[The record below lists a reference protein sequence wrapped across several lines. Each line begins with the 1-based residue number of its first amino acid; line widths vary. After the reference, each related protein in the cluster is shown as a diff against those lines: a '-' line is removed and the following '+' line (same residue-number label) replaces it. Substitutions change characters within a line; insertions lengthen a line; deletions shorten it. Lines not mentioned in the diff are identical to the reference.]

1 MMISR
6 SCSHCHEINPATE
19 RYCRSCGHEAH
30 VCRLDCQCPRCLR
43 ARHRASAAELPVPL
57 ADAIAGAI
65 AAIGPR
71 AGEGPNPA
79 DGPAPTEGEPTMPKK
94 NKNTPDPAPVTRE
107 VVRTPVS
114 AKLAGIVREL
124 DAALMEEF
132 GPVWFAYSIMGG
144 DGLVAASNASDGF
157 VPPVVS
163 TRTGIKPDGD
173 NDNGGRKEAT
183 DDE

>member
-1 MMISR
+1 MLTSR
-6 SCSHCHEINPATE
+6 SCSWCHRINFATTRFCE
-19 RYCRSCGHEAH
+19 SCGHSANLP
-30 VCRLDCQCPRCLR
+30 RLDCQCPRCLR
-43 ARHRASAAELPVPL
+43 ARHRAAAAETPVAL
-57 ADAIAGAI
+57 ADVIAGAI

-71 AGEGPNPA
+71 GGEGPTPA
-79 DGPAPTEGEPTMPKK
+79 DGPAITEGVPDVTKK
-94 NKNTPDPAPVTRE
+94 NKHTPAPVTRE
-107 VVRTPVS
+107 VVRTPAS

-173 NDNGGRKEAT
+173 NDNGGRKEAA
-183 DDE
+183 DGE